1 MKKGSKR
8 LRQILAAAVA
18 VILLGSSMNV
28 PSARS
33 FAKEPSET
41 KDADL
46 TANGE
51 SKDISA
57 EEVKKEEVKKE
68 EVKTEEKM
76 PGEDPERQAETEPG
90 KEEEAADQAE
100 PVDETQPKEQDSLP
114 AKEAQEPE
122 AETLEEQPVEEE
134 QMVEETVDLSD
145 YIFQYGGLRVMD
157 EPAPAN
163 GQEGRSA
170 DRAAADIEGAKSAL
184 LQGLNENTNPPAMLG
199 RIE

>member
-57 EEVKKEEVKKE
+57 EEVKKEEV
-68 EVKTEEKM
+68 
-76 PGEDPERQAETEPG
+76 
-90 KEEEAADQAE
+90 
-100 PVDETQPKEQDSLP
+100 
-114 AKEAQEPE
+114 
-122 AETLEEQPVEEE
+122 
-134 QMVEETVDLSD
+134 
-145 YIFQYGGLRVMD
+145 
-157 EPAPAN
+157 
-163 GQEGRSA
+163 
-170 DRAAADIEGAKSAL
+170 
-184 LQGLNENTNPPAMLG
+184 NENTNPPAMLG

>member
-90 KEEEAADQAE
+90 NEEEAADQAE

-163 GQEGRSA
+163 VQEGRSA